1 MTGGAPGHRKRSTSS
16 ITLLA
21 KNYESLDIMT
31 RRISFLKA
39 LTYRVL
45 SIILV
50 MLMVYLFTG
59 HIGLAASIGAMD
71 ALLKISL
78 YYLHERVWVWG
89 LEKWGKK

>member
-1 MTGGAPGHRKRSTSS
+1 MTKG
-16 ITLLA
+16 I
-21 KNYESLDIMT
+21 SLC
-31 RRISFLKA
+31 KA
-39 LTYRVL
+39 ITYRII

-50 MLMVYLFTG
+50 MLMVFIFTG

-78 YYLHERVWVWG
+78 YYLHERAWVWG